1 MMPVMNLVSLLRRTT
16 CSAALAGA
24 LSASIGSLQVQAQA
38 GPAPL
43 ILERG
48 SWTAFCDNSGACG
61 MANMSTRRGSYAVPA
76 EGELPW
82 VCFWLGAS
90 DTFDA
95 SFSILFRD
103 GTQGSGNAM
112 PRELVV
118 QPVLG
123 RSEYQL
129 GVPVT
134 ARLSGDGRYRV
145 HSSNSESLAADL
157 GQADAALLRE
167 PAGGPVFA
175 RISLDG
181 FAVASRYAHAMRTAT
196 RPLPEITPTPFS
208 RLGTVDPQR
217 SRDLHRRHCGNDLQ
231 SPRRVEAFRLSADRQ
246 LWTLNCRMSGL
257 YNLKVLALIAGPRG
271 APSELVLQ
279 SVVDYEGVG
288 PDFDNLIVK
297 PELGL
302 IEDYRKTRGIG
313 DCGIR
318 RSWAF
323 TGEAFR
329 LVSEEFMPHCFHAGH
344 AQWLRMHSSVRP
356 GIAMAPRSPC

>member
-1 MMPVMNLVSLLRRTT
+1 MKFVSLVRRTT
-16 CSAALAGA
+16 CSAVLAGA
-24 LSASIGSLQVQAQA
+24 LSASIGSSQVQAQA
-38 GPAPL
+38 GPTPL

-48 SWTAFCDNSGACG
+48 SWTAFCDNSGGCG

-95 SFSILFRD
+95 SFSVLFGD

-112 PRELVV
+112 PRELVI
-118 QPVLG
+118 QSVLG

-129 GVPVT
+129 GVPAT
-134 ARLSGDGRYRV
+134 ARLGDDGRYHV
-145 HSSNSESLAADL
+145 DSANIESLAADL
-157 GQADAALLRE
+157 GMADAALLRE
-167 PAGGPVFA
+167 PNGGPVFA
-175 RISLDG
+175 RLSLDG
-181 FAVASRYAHAMRTAT
+181 FAAALRYARARRTIA
-196 RPLPEITPTPFS
+196 RPLPEIVPMPFAPVS
-208 RLGTVDPQR
+208 QVDPQR

-271 APSELVLQ
+271 EPSELVLQ
-279 SVVDYEGVG
+279 SIVDYEGIG
-288 PDFDNLIVK
+288 PDFDNLIVN
-297 PELGL
+297 PALGL
-302 IEDYRKTRGIG
+302 IEDYRRSRGVG

-318 RSWAF
+318 RSWAW

-329 LVSEEFMPHCFHAGH
+329 LASEEFMPHCFHAVR
-344 AQWLRMHSSVRP
+344 AQWLRMHTSAGP
-356 GIAMAPRSPC
+356 GIAMPQRPPC